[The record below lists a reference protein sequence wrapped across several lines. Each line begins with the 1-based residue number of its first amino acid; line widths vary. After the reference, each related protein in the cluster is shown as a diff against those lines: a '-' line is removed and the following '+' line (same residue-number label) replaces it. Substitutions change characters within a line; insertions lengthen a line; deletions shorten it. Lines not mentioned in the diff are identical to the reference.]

1 MPVQI
6 VFVDDSKS
14 ILKTI
19 EILLKNRVQNGEI
32 AIRTF
37 SKSADFLDAIE
48 SKSLK
53 FSVLFLDINMPVL
66 SGYDVLK
73 KLREMET
80 YKDIPIIALTT
91 ENMPEAL
98 KKGKDFGFNDWIVK
112 INAPITLLKSIN
124 TVIDN
129 YAPKK
134 KIEDKSIRGKLDT
147 ESAIKQMRQMFITI
161 EELNKKLFVAEEN
174 KSRFLSLIR
183 NEFNNPLMT
192 VTMLMKDIIEDQGK
206 TKEEIVESLSLIFA
220 DILTLNSQLSNIL
233 AASEIES
240 AAGMSNNLTNFS
252 MKDMLDDIIDTQ
264 RFIHKGKHIDVQMS
278 VFFPELIYKD
288 RDKFFLILRNLIE
301 NAFEFSPEGSRVI
314 VKGCIEDENIIFHVH
329 NFGNQIK
336 ERGRM
341 HDAFYHERSD
351 FSRIHHG
358 LGLGLA
364 IVKHFTTFLGG
375 EVQYC
380 VEEDYNIFKASLP
393 LDPDAVC
400 LEVRNEALLV
410 FEDVEDDMGIKF

>member
-48 SKSLK
+48 SHSLE
-53 FSVLFLDINMPVL
+53 FSVLFLDINMPIL

-73 KLREMET
+73 KLREMSV

-91 ENMPEAL
+91 ENTPEAL
-98 KKGKDFGFNDWIVK
+98 KKGKELGFNDWIVK

-129 YAPKK
+129 HAPKK
-134 KIEDKSIRGKLDT
+134 KIEDKSIRGRLGTD
-147 ESAIKQMRQMFITI
+147 SALHQMRQMFITI

-174 KSRFLSLIR
+174 KSRFLSLIH

-206 TKEEIVESLSLIFA
+206 TKEAIVESLSMIFA

-240 AAGMSNNLTNFS
+240 TASMSNNLTSFS
-252 MKDMLDDIIDTQ
+252 IQDMLEDIIDTQ
-264 RFIHKGKHIDVQMS
+264 QFIHKEKHIEVDIS
-278 VFFPELIYKD
+278 VFPPELIYKD
-288 RDKFFLILRNLIE
+288 RDKVFLILRNLIE

-314 VKGCIEDENIIFHVH
+314 VKGSIEDKNIIFHVH
-329 NFGNQIK
+329 NLGSHIK
-336 ERGRM
+336 EHSRM

-364 IVKHFTTFLGG
+364 IVKHLATFLGG
-375 EVQYC
+375 VIQYS
-380 VEEDYNIFKASLP
+380 VDQDYNVFKLSLP
-393 LDPDAVC
+393 IDPYASSLELLD
-400 LEVRNEALLV
+400 ESLLV
-410 FEDVEDDMGIKF
+410 FEDDMGRKF